1 MTRLKELFIMH
12 EDDYKKKFYPTLRFE
27 MEIQT
32 SLDSNVWINEFLEW
46 IKERKERCKG
56 VFDIR
61 E

>member
-1 MTRLKELFIMH
+1 MNK
-12 EDDYKKKFYPTLRFE
+12 DDYKKKFYPTLRFE